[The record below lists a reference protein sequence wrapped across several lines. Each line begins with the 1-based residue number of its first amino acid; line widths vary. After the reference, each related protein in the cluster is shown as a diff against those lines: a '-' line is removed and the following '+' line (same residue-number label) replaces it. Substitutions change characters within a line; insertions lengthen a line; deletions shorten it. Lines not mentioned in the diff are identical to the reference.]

1 ESVFARPLSL
11 ARRVKDQRQRQ
22 RGRKLYS
29 LHAPEVECIGKGK
42 AHKPYEFGVKV
53 SVATP
58 LNRCR
63 GGQFVAH
70 VKALPG
76 NPYDGHT
83 LAAVL
88 PDIESTIGA
97 GLERIVTDAG
107 DKGPNAPKHQR
118 FKVYVAGQKRG
129 LTAAIK
135 RAFRRRSAVEPTIG
149 HLKNEHRMGRN
160 YLAGRAGDA
169 ANAVPGRAGGAAPPV
184 LAAVGSN
191 FALPLRWPALLRRLV
206 RAALAAPS
214 HSNRTI

>member
-1 ESVFARPLSL
+1 MPTPSSSSVPPEPCGASAPCWGASSATSPARSSELAEVFALPLSR

-88 PDIESTIGA
+88 PDLENTIGV

-107 DKGPNAPKHQR
+107 YKGHNAPTHQR
-118 FKVYVAGQKRG
+118 FKVYVAGQRRG
-129 LTAAIK
+129 LTAAIIC
-135 RAFRRRSAVEPTIG
+135 FV
-149 HLKNEHRMGRN
+149 
-160 YLAGRAGDA
+160 
-169 ANAVPGRAGGAAPPV
+169 V
-184 LAAVGSN
+184 L
-191 FALPLRWPALLRRLV
+191 PA
-206 RAALAAPS
+206 
-214 HSNRTI
+214 